1 RSGRQFRDP
10 RSGRSHTCAGGGA
23 PPPRPPRKR
32 HLTALLRAARTRTA
46 ARPRTHAPASL
57 PRRRRRPLPRA
68 VRAGRVRPPH
78 GRRPRG
84 RADRWRWNAA
94 PSRRGRGTPQRSR
107 QGDRRRVARGRGPR
121 EHGARAE
128 CARERRDRAQGRA
141 LRRRVGRE
149 QLGPHHARAAH
160 RRRGRTADRGVRRG
174 QGCPRPLAARHGA
187 RVVNTLPP
195 FGAILAGGRNVRY
208 GAPKALA
215 MVDGARIIDRVMRA
229 LRAVT
234 PDLILIANDADVY
247 ASVGLPM
254 RPDARPGLGALGGIY
269 TALLWARE
277 AGRPGILAVACDMP
291 FLDTRLLARLAGGAA
306 HGADVVVPES

>member
-1 RSGRQFRDP
+1 M
-10 RSGRSHTCAGGGA
+10 
-23 PPPRPPRKR
+23 
-32 HLTALLRAARTRTA
+32 
-46 ARPRTHAPASL
+46 
-57 PRRRRRPLPRA
+57 
-68 VRAGRVRPPH
+68 
-78 GRRPRG
+78 
-84 RADRWRWNAA
+84 
-94 PSRRGRGTPQRSR
+94 
-107 QGDRRRVARGRGPR
+107 
-121 EHGARAE
+121 
-128 CARERRDRAQGRA
+128 
-141 LRRRVGRE
+141 
-149 QLGPHHARAAH
+149 
-160 RRRGRTADRGVRRG
+160 
-174 QGCPRPLAARHGA
+174 
-187 RVVNTLPP
+187 NTLPP

-306 HGADVVVPES
+306 HGADVVVPESGGRRGVEPLCAYYSTRCIAAIETQLERGDFHVIGFYDDVAVERVPPDEVRAHGDPQVLFLNVNTPEERERAEALARG